1 MACRGFEGGGHADY
15 SLQCGLFLVKIN
27 NNDLRYHENANLV
40 DAQIMQKKR
49 NSKTNN
55 IISKIMSIKKILN

>member
-15 SLQCGLFLVKIN
+15 SLQCGLFLVKII

-40 DAQIMQKKR
+40 DAQIMQKKEIQR
-49 NSKTNN
+49 QTTLLAK
-55 IISKIMSIKKILN
+55 